1 MTTTAQPRNAG
12 MRERVGEITRSL
24 TFEYVIVALILCS
37 GVLVGLE
44 TVASLDERF
53 GAWFDLG
60 QHLILAAFVVEAAL
74 KMFAVAPR
82 IGRYFRDWWNVFD
95 FAIIVLSL
103 IPAVGVWAIVAR
115 MARLLRVLRLISV
128 IPELR
133 LLVATLVRSIPGM
146 LHIVALLGA
155 LSYIYAIVG
164 YQLFSE
170 HDPTHWHNLGTS
182 LLSLFRVV
190 TLEDWTD
197 IMYKAMEL
205 HPLLS
210 LYFVSF
216 VVLCT
221 FMVLNLFTA
230 LVVGNLDQMRA
241 AGVVRG
247 GGEEDEPA
255 AEAVAPVVEDPADAE
270 ALRQAIDGAY
280 ESLRRLERQLE
291 RVAGERE
298 RPE

>member
-1 MTTTAQPRNAG
+1 MATTAQPWSGGARARAG
-12 MRERVGEITRSL
+12 AFTRSL
-24 TFEYVIVALILCS
+24 PFEIGIVALILCS

-44 TVASLDERF
+44 TVASLDARYGE
-53 GAWFDLG
+53 WFDLG
-60 QHLILAAFVVEAAL
+60 QRAILGVFVAEAAL
-74 KMFAVAPR
+74 KMFALAPR
-82 IGRYFRDWWNVFD
+82 ADRYFRDPWNVFD

-115 MARLLRVLRLISV
+115 KARLLRVLRLVSV

-146 LHIVALLGA
+146 LHIVVLLGA
-155 LSYIYAIVG
+155 LSYIYAIIG

-170 HDPTHWHNLGTS
+170 HDPTHWHNLGVS

-205 HPLLS
+205 HPLLA

-230 LVVGNLDQMRA
+230 LVVGNLDLVREEQPRL
-241 AGVVRG
+241 RG
-247 GGEEDEPA
+247 GGADGGGDGGDEEP
-255 AEAVAPVVEDPADAE
+255 DAE
-270 ALRQAIDGAY
+270 SLRRAIDGAY
-280 ESLRRLERQLE
+280 ESLRSLERQLE
-291 RVAGERE
+291 RVVGERK
-298 RPE
+298 RPS